1 VLAEHALALLL
12 AAAKGLPQAARA
24 SSWHEH
30 RPRRL
35 AGSTVG
41 LVGAGAIGRSLASL
55 LAPLRLTILAVN
67 RSGAP
72 VAGAAETVGPG
83 GLHDV
88 LGRCDYAVLSAP
100 LTQSTRRLIGAP
112 ELELLGPNGWLVNVG
127 RGAVVD
133 TDALVAA
140 LESGRLAGACLDV
153 TDPEPL
159 PDGHPLW
166 SLPNVLMTPHA
177 ANPPGT
183 HLPALAERVEENVRR
198 FGNGLP
204 LLGVIDVEHGY

>member
-1 VLAEHALALLL
+1 LALLL

-24 SSWHEH
+24 RSWSAH

-41 LVGAGAIGRSLASL
+41 LVGAGGIGRHLAQL
-55 LAPLRLTILAVN
+55 LAPLRPRILAVN
-67 RSGAP
+67 RSEADVP
-72 VAGAAETVGPG
+72 GAAETVGPS

-88 LGRCDYAVLSAP
+88 LARSDYAVLSAP
-100 LTQSTRRLIGAP
+100 LTASTRRLIGRE
-112 ELELLGPNGWLVNVG
+112 ELELLGPNGWLINVG

-140 LESGRLAGACLDV
+140 LKAGSLAGACLDV
-153 TDPEPL
+153 TEPEPL
-159 PDGHPLW
+159 PDGHQLW
-166 SLPNVLMTPHA
+166 SLPNVLVTPHA

-183 HLPALAERVEENVRR
+183 HLPALAARIEENLRR
-198 FGNGLP
+198 YRNGQP
-204 LLGVIDVEHGY
+204 LLGVIDLEHGY